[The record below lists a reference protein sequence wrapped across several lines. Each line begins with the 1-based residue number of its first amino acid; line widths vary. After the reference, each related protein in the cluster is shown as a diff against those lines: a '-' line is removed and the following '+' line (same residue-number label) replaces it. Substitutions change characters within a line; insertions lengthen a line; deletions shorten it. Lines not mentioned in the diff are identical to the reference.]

1 MHAQSC
7 GRSTR
12 LAVQTQPSEKGSSTP
27 LSEPGRRQIAFPH
40 VPPDFRTRLHSHCH
54 QSLTLPPSVPEIC
67 AKGRLCHRQTDAPRQ
82 RVETPTAIRV
92 APEAMCSERASTT
105 PWETRKNK
113 CHE

>member
-7 GRSTR
+7 VLNAWR
-12 LAVQTQPSEKGSSTP
+12 VDQTQPSAKGSSTP
-27 LSEPGRRQIAFPH
+27 LSEPGRRQIAFRH
-40 VPPDFRTRLHSHCH
+40 VPPDFRTRLHSRCH

-92 APEAMCSERASTT
+92 APEAMCSERASNT

-113 CHE
+113 